1 MKLLNFLV
9 VYNRTKNSPTFSHL
23 LKQMLSVLWH
33 IHCLP
38 TLPFITLLACN
49 VCIPHICA
57 YVLVFNDLFS

>member
-9 VYNRTKNSPTFSHL
+9 VYNQTKVSPTFFTFIKTNAFSFVAL
-23 LKQMLSVLWH
+23 R
-33 IHCLP
+33 CLP

-49 VCIPHICA
+49 VFIPHIYA